1 MICADVDL
9 RESSAIR
16 TVKQPLKRAGCG
28 RDWDNRLVA
37 FSNLSITEDYVE
49 KGMELEMKMME
60 GDLSSDNPRSG
71 CNPVELDAAAG

>member
-1 MICADVDL
+1 MMICDNVDL

-16 TVKQPLKRAGCG
+16 AVKQPLKRAGCG

-49 KGMELEMKMME
+49 KDGVGDEHDGGGVE
-60 GDLSSDNPRSG
+60 GI
-71 CNPVELDAAAG
+71 